1 MHHLAGGRI
10 VPLAGRLRIRPRD
23 QRGRFADITFV
34 AISAF
39 CVQAGMSAYSA
50 IFNNFIVNDLH
61 IDAQQLGAI
70 ESFREIPGFLT
81 VVLAAVTVRFRV
93 SRLAAGSLL
102 VMGVGMASIAGAHSF
117 WYLVVSGMI
126 WSIGFHMYNPLN
138 NGLILAAAVPSRQG
152 RALGWIGGIGSIG
165 ALVGMGLVFGLV
177 AVLSLRYS
185 FLPAGAMILGGAV
198 ALMFLRDREA
208 EQRVRLVFRRRYW
221 IYYALTL
228 LDGSRRQIFSTFA
241 VFLLI
246 KVYNL
251 GVYPITALLV
261 LNGVI
266 STIVTPY
273 VGRLIDHFGERPMLI
288 INYAC
293 LSFLFAGY
301 ALVHNL
307 PILGV
312 LFCVDNALFAFGL
325 GLSSYLGRIA
335 PRQDVTPTLAMGS
348 TFNHVA
354 AVGVPLVGGLLWNT
368 AGYQVTFLAGAAT
381 CLLSVAVALAMRTAP
396 LAPSV
401 P

>member
-1 MHHLAGGRI
+1 MLPFASRKR
-10 VPLAGRLRIRPRD
+10 PLPRPPRH
-23 QRGRFADITFV
+23 RFADLTFV
-34 AISAF
+34 AMSAF

-50 IFNNFIVNDLH
+50 VFNNFIVNDLH
-61 IDAQQLGAI
+61 INAQQLGAI

-93 SRLAAGSLL
+93 SRLAAAALT
-102 VMGVGMASIAGAHSF
+102 VMGIGMASIAGAHSF
-117 WYLVVSGMI
+117 WYLVLSGMV

-138 NGLILAAAVPSRQG
+138 NGLVLAAAAPARQG
-152 RALGWIGGIGSIG
+152 RALGWIGSIGSIG
-165 ALVGMGLVFGLV
+165 ALVGMGLVFLM
-177 AVLSLRYS
+177 VLPLGLRYS
-185 FLPAGAMILGGAV
+185 FVPAGLMILAGGV
-198 ALMFLRDREA
+198 ALLFLRDREA

-246 KVYNL
+246 KVYGL

-261 LNGVI
+261 LNSIV

-273 VGRLIDHFGERPMLI
+273 VGRLIDRHGERPMLAL
-288 INYAC
+288 NYAC
-293 LSFLFAGY
+293 LSVLFAGY

-307 PILGV
+307 PVLGV
-312 LFCVDNALFAFGL
+312 LYCVDNALFAFGL
-325 GLSSYLGRIA
+325 GISSYLGRMA

-381 CLLSVAVALAMRTAP
+381 CLLSVLIALAIRAAPTAP
-396 LAPSV
+396 LGT
-401 P
+401 

>member
-1 MHHLAGGRI
+1 ML
-10 VPLAGRLRIRPRD
+10 PLAWRKRLRPSSPR
-23 QRGRFADITFV
+23 RRFADLTFV
-34 AISAF
+34 AMSAF

-50 IFNNFIVNDLH
+50 VFNNFIVNDLH
-61 IDAQQLGAI
+61 INAQQLGAI

-93 SRLAAGSLL
+93 SRLAAAALT
-102 VMGVGMASIAGAHSF
+102 VMGIGMASIAGAHSF
-117 WYLVVSGMI
+117 WYLVLSGMV

-138 NGLILAAAVPSRQG
+138 NGLVLAAAAPSRQG
-152 RALGWIGGIGSIG
+152 RALGWIGSVGSIG
-165 ALVGMGLVFGLV
+165 ALVGMGLVFLMVPPLG
-177 AVLSLRYS
+177 LRYS
-185 FLPAGAMILGGAV
+185 FVPAGLMILAGGA
-198 ALMFLRDREA
+198 ALLFLRDREA

-246 KVYNL
+246 KVYGL

-261 LNGVI
+261 LNSIV

-273 VGRLIDHFGERPMLI
+273 VGRLIDRHGERPMLAL
-288 INYAC
+288 NYAC
-293 LSFLFAGY
+293 LSVLFAGY

-307 PILGV
+307 PVLGV
-312 LFCVDNALFAFGL
+312 LYCVDNALFAFGL
-325 GLSSYLGRIA
+325 GISSYLGRMA
-335 PRQDVTPTLAMGS
+335 PRPDVTPTLAMGS

-381 CLLSVAVALAMRTAP
+381 CLLSVLIALAIRAAP
-396 LAPSV
+396 PAP
-401 P
+401 PAL